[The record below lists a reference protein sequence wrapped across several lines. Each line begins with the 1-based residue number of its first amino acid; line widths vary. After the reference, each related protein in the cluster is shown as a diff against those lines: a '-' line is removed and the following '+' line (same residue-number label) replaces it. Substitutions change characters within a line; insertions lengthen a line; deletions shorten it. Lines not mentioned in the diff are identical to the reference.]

1 MGEARQAC
9 VIDTAEFAVEM
20 GGPRLHIRKCRYRA
34 WIFLA
39 PVEPGPSQELR
50 AAIVDAR
57 GQSRPTL
64 SHAAQMGEEG
74 PALPPLAQPMP
85 GATRFVLSEGTV
97 DVGTGP
103 KLKARF
109 PKPGVRGSSPLRDA
123 N

>member
-57 GQSRPTL
+57 GHAKAVQLYLMQRRWARRGPHCRHWLSRCLGRLGLSCQKAPLMSAPGQS
-64 SHAAQMGEEG
+64 
-74 PALPPLAQPMP
+74 
-85 GATRFVLSEGTV
+85 
-97 DVGTGP
+97 
-103 KLKARF
+103 
-109 PKPGVRGSSPLRDA
+109 
-123 N
+123 